1 MPGAEKDR
9 ERAQAASGEE
19 LTALLHHADTGVL
32 LAVLDNPALD
42 ETQLCILLERKNLAS
57 EILEEIARRKPL
69 LKPYRVRRGLAFHPR
84 TPRLVTLRLLRDLY
98 LMDLVQLTL
107 SPAVPTELR
116 LHAEDQL
123 IARLPQL
130 PLGQKI
136 TLARR
141 GPARLGGALLT
152 EGHAQIVSI
161 VLDNPHLTE
170 AQVLKALSREKLPP
184 GVVQVLAHHRKW
196 SLCYNVRLA
205 LVRNPS
211 SPLSAV
217 LAFLP
222 ELTVSDLRELA
233 SPGIVAESLRKYLQ
247 AEVQRRMK
255 AKEKSSSLDVTNLP
269 PDASNQA

>member
-1 MPGAEKDR
+1 MSATEKDR
-9 ERAQAASGEE
+9 ERALAASGEE
-19 LTALLHHADTGVL
+19 LTALLHHPDTGVL
-32 LAVLDNPALD
+32 LAVLDNPAVD

-69 LKPYRVRRGLAFHPR
+69 LKAYRVKRGLAFHPR
-84 TPRLVTLRLLRDLY
+84 APRLVTLRLLRDLY

-107 SPAVPTELR
+107 SPSVPTELK

-123 IARLPQL
+123 IARVPQL

-141 GPARLGGALLT
+141 GPARLGGALLA
-152 EGHAQIVSI
+152 EGHAQLVSI
-161 VLDNPHLTE
+161 VLDNPYLTE

-184 GVVQVLAHHRKW
+184 GVVQTLAHHRKW

-205 LVRNPS
+205 LVRNPA

-233 SPGIVAESLRKYLQ
+233 SPGIVSESLRKYLQ
-247 AEVQRRMK
+247 AEVQRRMR
-255 AKEKSSSLDVTNLP
+255 AKEKSTQQGVTSLP
-269 PDASNQA
+269 PDASNEA